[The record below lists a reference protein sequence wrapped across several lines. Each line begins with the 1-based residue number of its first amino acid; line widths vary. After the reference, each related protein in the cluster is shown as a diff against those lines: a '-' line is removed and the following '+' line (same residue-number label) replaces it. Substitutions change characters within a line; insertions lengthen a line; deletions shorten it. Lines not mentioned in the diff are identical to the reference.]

1 MRSTTA
7 IPPAHPGGP
16 ADDPH
21 AGNGIRD
28 FLLEQDREVTR
39 IDARLNGYRGTL
51 EPAFSVF
58 DRRLRNPGLLI
69 RQA

>member
-1 MRSTTA
+1 M
-7 IPPAHPGGP
+7 
-16 ADDPH
+16 
-21 AGNGIRD
+21 
-28 FLLEQDREVTR
+28 LEQNREVTR